1 MWKKIYSHLKAKGFA
16 VYSPGQ
22 HTGLCASSY
31 VVLKDSGSNAFAGT
45 NQVGYALM
53 DVIIYHPAGK
63 YSTLGDYVKSIRSAM
78 KEIPEA
84 RFTGYE
90 TPVLMEEEKQGYTT
104 SLQYQIMK
112 RI

>member
-1 MWKKIYSHLKAKGFA
+1 MWKKIYLHLKGKGIG

-22 HTGLCASSY
+22 HAGLCTSSY
-31 VVLKDSGSNAFAGT
+31 VVLKDAGANAFAGT
-45 NQVGYALM
+45 NQVGYTIM
-53 DVIIYHPAGK
+53 DVIIYHPVGK
-63 YSTLGDYVKSIRSAM
+63 YSTLADYVQSIRSAM

-104 SLQYQIMK
+104 SLQYQILK

>member
-1 MWKKIYSHLKAKGFA
+1 MWKAIYLHLKSKGLA

-22 HTGLCASSY
+22 HSGPCTSSY
-31 VVLKDSGSNAFAGT
+31 VVLRDAGVNAFAGT

-53 DVIIYHPAGK
+53 DVIVYHPVGQ
-63 YSTLGDYVKSIRSAM
+63 YSTLGDYVQSIRSAM
-78 KEIPEA
+78 KKIPEA